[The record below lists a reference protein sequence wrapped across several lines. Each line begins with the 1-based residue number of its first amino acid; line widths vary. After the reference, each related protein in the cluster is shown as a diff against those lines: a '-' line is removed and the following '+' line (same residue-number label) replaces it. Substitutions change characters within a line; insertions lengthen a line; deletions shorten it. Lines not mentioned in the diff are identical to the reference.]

1 MENSKVFETWV
12 NSWQKAVRYIFK
24 NLQEFYKWSYEKV
37 WLEVKNEMLKN
48 SEGKIGSYD
57 LDGIQAILTLKKIL
71 LYLKP
76 KECAKGLRTK
86 YLY

>member
-1 MENSKVFETWV
+1 
-12 NSWQKAVRYIFK
+12 
-24 NLQEFYKWSYEKV
+24 
-37 WLEVKNEMLKN
+37 MLKN

-86 YLY
+86 HLY